1 MSQMRGARIVL
12 MIGSLALAG
21 AAVAAGALSPAS
33 TARHCKAGSTS
44 ATIGGKH
51 VCLRA
56 GARCTKTLDRQY
68 HRYRFHCHSGRLT
81 RFANPVPPGTPPT
94 LSEPPAPAGRLVDVG
109 GYRILLECAGSGA
122 PTVVL
127 EAGAAAPRLPYRKVQ
142 YALAADTRVCSYDRP
157 ETLPPTS
164 DPRPPGVAATSATFS
179 RELRSVLANAG
190 ERGPYLLA
198 AHSFGGLLVSAFA
211 ARYPDDV
218 AGLVFVDALAPA
230 RAAAFA
236 TPGVLPEIW
245 DARSDVALIESVAW
259 GARPVVVLTTTAPL
273 EAPDIRRRGTNVVV
287 AGAPQ
292 YSHFV
297 FGDAPGLA
305 YEAIRVAIAAVRA
318 GGPLPAC
325 AQTRLPQVGARCTP

>member
-1 MSQMRGARIVL
+1 MRGVRIVL
-12 MIGSLALAG
+12 IIGSLALAG

-33 TARHCKAGSTS
+33 PVRHCKAGSTS

-51 VCLRA
+51 VCVRA
-56 GARCTKTLDRQY
+56 GARCTKKLDRQY
-68 HRYRFHCHSGRLT
+68 HRFRFHCHSGRLT
-81 RFANPVPPGTPPT
+81 RFATPAAVGIPPT
-94 LSEPPAPAGRLVDVG
+94 LSEPPAPTGRLVDVG
-109 GYRILLECAGSGA
+109 GYRIMLECAGSGA
-122 PTVVL
+122 PTVVI
-127 EAGAAAPRLPYRKVQ
+127 EAGAVAPRLPYRKVQ

-157 ETLPPTS
+157 GALPSAS
-164 DPRPPGVAATSATFS
+164 DPRPASVAATSATFS
-179 RELRSVLANAG
+179 RELRTVLANAG

-198 AHSFGGLLVSAFA
+198 AHSFGGLLVSAFT

-230 RAAAFA
+230 RTAAFG
-236 TPGVLPEIW
+236 TPGVLPETW
-245 DARSDVALIESVAW
+245 DARADVALIESVAW
-259 GARPVVVLTTTAPL
+259 AARPVVVLTTTTPL
-273 EAPDIRRRGTNVVV
+273 EAPDVRRRGTNVVI
-287 AGAPQ
+287 AAAPQ

-297 FGDAPGLA
+297 FSDVPGLA